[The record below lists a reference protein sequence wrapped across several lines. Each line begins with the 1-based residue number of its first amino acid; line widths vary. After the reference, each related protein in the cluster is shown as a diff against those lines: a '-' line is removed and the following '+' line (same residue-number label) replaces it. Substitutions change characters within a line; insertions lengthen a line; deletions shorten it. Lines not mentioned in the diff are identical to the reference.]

1 MGLRPSRKTVPPC
14 FLNFVQIQQ
23 KSLDIIFPVSDH
35 LGDPWCFPVRE
46 YGRRFTVSDHLGDPW
61 CALVLSS
68 ERALSGS
75 RVMDDALVLRSERA
89 LHAPGSPPD
98 FTAAMAHTGFAVF
111 CFFSFLSLASSRLAV
126 IISQAKI
133 RQVLW
138 LSSSFKMFSC
148 TKIATL
154 WASRR
159 FGSLECRPRPRQP
172 KGVAH

>member
-1 MGLRPSRKTVPPC
+1 MFSQFCPNPAKELGYHFPSLGSPWRPLVLSGSRVWKT
-14 FLNFVQIQQ
+14 
-23 KSLDIIFPVSDH
+23 
-35 LGDPWCFPVRE
+35 
-46 YGRRFTVSDHLGDPW
+46 RFTVSDHLGDPW
-61 CALVLSS
+61 CA
-68 ERALSGS
+68 RARSFRFES
-75 RVMDDALVLRSERA
+75 MDDALRT

-148 TKIATL
+148 TKIAAL